1 VAVVVAEVVVV
12 VVASTFTA
20 VVAQIH
26 TIEWHRNNPQELHL
40 LLLLLLLRPRDLLDP
55 PDRLRKILRR

>member
-1 VAVVVAEVVVV
+1 MAVVVAGVVVV

-26 TIEWHRNNPQELHL
+26 TIEWHRNNPRELH

>member
-1 VAVVVAEVVVV
+1 MAVVVAGVVVV

-26 TIEWHRNNPQELHL
+26 TIEWHRNNPRELH
-40 LLLLLLLRPRDLLDP
+40 LLLLLLRPRDLLDP
-55 PDRLRKILRR
+55 PDHLRKILRR